1 MKNTALI
8 ASYGRLYPADS
19 RFAKMLCFIPGLV
32 ILLLVLAEP
41 SVAQGPASPASS
53 PLPPML
59 SSAEKGKVI
68 YVRDFEVDPGAFK
81 QDKGG
86 ITGKGFLVPPP
97 PGFPTRKRHDSTTEA
112 QKLVKLMSKSL
123 LAELRKAGLSAVWL
137 SPIEARPTEG
147 LVLSGVFTQMS
158 EGNQMRRAL
167 IGFGAGAS
175 KIELI
180 VKVVDASQPD
190 QPLYDVAT
198 GKSSGRRPGT
208 MVPLNAYFGAAGFVA
223 KFAMTKNAPEKM
235 IKKTASQI
243 AAELNKQLNYDPL
256 LASDQRATN
265 HSESR

>member
-1 MKNTALI
+1 MKNNAFI
-8 ASYGRLYPADS
+8 ASYGRLFAVNS
-19 RFAKMLCFIPGLV
+19 RFAKMWCFIPGLV
-32 ILLLVLAEP
+32 ILLLILAVP
-41 SVAQGPASPASS
+41 SAAQGPVSAASS
-53 PLPPML
+53 PLPLML
-59 SSAEKGKVI
+59 SPADKAKVI
-68 YVRDFEVDPGAFK
+68 YVQDFDIDPGAFK

-97 PGFPTRKRHDSTTEA
+97 PGFPTRKRHDSAAEA
-112 QKLVKLMSKSL
+112 QRLVKLMSKSL
-123 LAELRKAGLSAVWL
+123 LADLRKAGLSVIWL
-137 SPIEARPTEG
+137 SPTEARPTEG
-147 LVLSGVFTQMS
+147 LVVSGVFTEMN

-175 KIELI
+175 KMELI
-180 VKVVDASQPD
+180 VRVADASQPD
-190 QPLYDVAT
+190 QSLYDVAT

-208 MVPLNAYFGAAGFVA
+208 MVPLNAYLGAAGFVA

-256 LASDQRATN
+256 LASDQTATN